1 MALAELT
8 PDLTTYLGRAARLQL
23 SLFETAAH
31 AVATAPDIQAKDAL
45 SPVAQLSL
53 DKYRALVAELEH
65 TGHDP
70 ASAMEP
76 FSTEI
81 DTFRVLTTGS
91 DWYELL
97 VTAYVTAALLDDFF
111 LRLSEGLTPDQHRRI
126 AAIMRPEAG
135 SEFIVKQLERR
146 DCGEPAPGIPAGPVG
161 PAAGGGHP
169 AHRAR
174 VPHAACDIRCRRNQA
189 RAGVHRTDR
198 STHQADGRARTDRLR
213 PAGVLR
219 WFRTS

>member
-8 PDLTTYLGRAARLQL
+8 PDVTTYLGRAARLQL

-31 AVATAPDIQAKDAL
+31 AVATAPDIQAKDDL

-70 ASAMEP
+70 AAAMEP
-76 FSTEI
+76 FSAEI
-81 DTFRVLTTGS
+81 DTFRQLTAGS

-111 LRLSEGLTPDQHRRI
+111 LRLSEGLTPEQHRRI
-126 AAIMRPEAG
+126 ALIMRPEAG
-135 SEFIVKQLERR
+135 SEFIVKQLSAAIAANPRLASRLALWGRR
-146 DCGEPAPGIPAGPVG
+146 LVG
-161 PAAGGGHP
+161 
-169 AHRAR
+169 
-174 VPHAACDIRCRRNQA
+174 DTLLIA
-189 RAGVHRTDR
+189 RASLTLHVT
-198 STHQADGRARTDRLR
+198 SAADEIRLEPVFTELIAAHTR
-213 PAGVLR
+213 RMDALGL
-219 WFRTS
+219 TA